1 MFNSFEL
8 DGTNDPIQRKSNQAR
23 KIHITKDYIH
33 NADASCLIN
42 VGKTSIICTA
52 SIETKIPNWLKGS
65 GKGWLTA
72 EYSMLPAS
80 THTRNNRESAQG
92 KQSGRTLEIQRLIGR
107 SLRASLD
114 LEKLQELQIKID
126 CDVINADGGTRT
138 ASITGGWV
146 VLKMLVESLIKNKT
160 LKNNPIKDQ
169 VAAISCGIFKGEEIL
184 DLDYFEDS
192 NTEIDANFVVSK
204 SKNLI
209 EVQATAE
216 KGGFTKTQLNTLI
229 DMACKE
235 CDNLFSIQS
244 EVIKNEK

>member
-1 MFNSFEL
+1 MNKTLLERRSK
-8 DGTNDPIQRKSNQAR
+8 RKSNQAR